1 MDYTAHALCS
11 RKSFFDWNIPCIAS
25 TTARGVEAVW
35 PSICCCIHVFVRF
48 IWFELNVVVRNI
60 RNHSFW
66 QRVSN
71 QRARLTWYLATFNT
85 TPQSIKSQFKSNSI
99 VIFRYI
105 TELHECSSECHRLYS
120 KQIDVHLIVSSVYSA
135 RLLSNRL
142 RRPRSHNL
150 ISLENVCCINELW
163 QCNGAL
169 RFHWGWKYVHCT
181 M

>member
-1 MDYTAHALCS
+1 MHRIDHCTWCGGCVAEHMLLHTRFCAIYLIWTECCRPQYSEPFIL
-11 RKSFFDWNIPCIAS
+11 
-25 TTARGVEAVW
+25 TAR
-35 PSICCCIHVFVRF
+35 FD
-48 IWFELNVVVRNI
+48 
-60 RNHSFW
+60 
-66 QRVSN
+66 

-85 TPQSIKSQFKSNSI
+85 KPQSIKSQFKSNSI